1 MTARILPGAMI
12 HIWDHLVIT
21 LRDGER
27 QTAFLSW
34 YSIRWSAS
42 LGAGNVALFEVPAG
56 PAGPIAM
63 TLTDDLGLGQRQQE
77 RLRAMGNDFAALSG
91 TPVLASFASLPFRDA
106 SFGVRIEAPAMTIEA
121 SWDDVSEPF
130 WVSGEGGTFS
140 PLEEIWA
147 AFVGAPSAS
156 ITVDGTAIPGAPFD
170 DDVWQPK
177 LGRSLS
183 SAHAAFRAS
192 SMTTSS
198 GVAPF
203 CGP

>member
-27 QTAFLSW
+27 ETASLSW

-42 LGAGNVALFEVPAG
+42 LGTGNVALFEVPVAPG
-56 PAGPIAM
+56 GPIAA
-63 TLTDDLGLGQRQQE
+63 TLTDDLGLGERQQR
-77 RLRAMGNDFAALSG
+77 RLRGMGYEHASLADA
-91 TPVLASFASLPFRDA
+91 PVLGSFVSRPFRDG

-121 SWDDVSEPF
+121 SWDEAGEPF
-130 WVSGEGGTFS
+130 WVDGEGGGFNG
-140 PLEEIWA
+140 EEDIWA
-147 AFVGAPSAS
+147 AFVGAASAS
-156 ITVDGTAIPGAPFD
+156 IAIDGVAIPGAPFD

-183 SAHAAFRAS
+183 SAHAAFSEVRV
-192 SMTTSS
+192 TPVRT
-198 GVAPF
+198 
-203 CGP
+203 